1 MAAFG
6 FVNDAL
12 ACATKCLDSPNVD
25 EELKADV
32 LNTIANL
39 HSEKGNFSDA
49 LVCHNKSL
57 AITIGRVGETHQD
70 VAQSFNN
77 IANANCMLG
86 HLDAALQFYN
96 KSLDIVQTLY
106 GGKHNTVADA
116 YNNIGN
122 VYIL

>member
-1 MAAFG
+1 MC
-6 FVNDAL
+6 NL
-12 ACATKCLDSPNVD
+12 D

-39 HSEKGNFSDA
+39 HFEKGNFSDA

-57 AITIGRVGETHQD
+57 AITIGRVSETHLD

-86 HLDAALQFYN
+86 NLDIALQFYN

-106 GGKHNTVADA
+106 GGKH
-116 YNNIGN
+116 
-122 VYIL
+122 ILLQMPTTILVMFT